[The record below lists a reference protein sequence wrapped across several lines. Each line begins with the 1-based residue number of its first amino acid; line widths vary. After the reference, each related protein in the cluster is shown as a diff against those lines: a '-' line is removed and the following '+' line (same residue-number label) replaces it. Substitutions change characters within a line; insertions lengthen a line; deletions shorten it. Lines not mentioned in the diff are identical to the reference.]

1 MRNSRR
7 IEKMKQVFDLLSGK
21 APVREPKIWVIRAN
35 DPAPDPKDMIPGD
48 QVLTIS
54 RQIIDTPPGVSRINV
69 QTESDA
75 NEISKI

>member
-21 APVREPKIWVIRAN
+21 APKREPKIWVVRAGQ
-35 DPAPDPKDMIPGD
+35 PAPDMIPGD
-48 QVLTIS
+48 MVLTIK
-54 RQIIDTPPGVSRINV
+54 RTIIDTPPGVSRIDV

-75 NEISKI
+75 IEISKI